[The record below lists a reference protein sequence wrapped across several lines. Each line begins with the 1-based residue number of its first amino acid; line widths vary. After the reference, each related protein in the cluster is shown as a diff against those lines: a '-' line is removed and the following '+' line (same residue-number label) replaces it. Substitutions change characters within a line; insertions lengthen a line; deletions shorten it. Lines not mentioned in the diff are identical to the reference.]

1 MQFYFV
7 EVVWNEKKNCTF
19 SQTSNPFVQGMEYN
33 LTTFYLGTT
42 LVLLVIT
49 SCNSALLASQS
60 ARGRMFDTT
69 VIHSE

>member
-1 MQFYFV
+1 
-7 EVVWNEKKNCTF
+7 
-19 SQTSNPFVQGMEYN
+19 MEYN

-49 SCNSALLASQS
+49 CCNSALLASQS

-69 VIHSE
+69 VIHSG